1 MLLRKITF
9 DNSVRYIPKTEQR
22 KERDSKPITTRAGSL
37 PRKQNK
43 KLSQNNKKWIASG
56 FGLLK

>member
-1 MLLRKITF
+1 MKKQKKNIKANKI
-9 DNSVRYIPKTEQR
+9 K
-22 KERDSKPITTRAGSL
+22 AGSA